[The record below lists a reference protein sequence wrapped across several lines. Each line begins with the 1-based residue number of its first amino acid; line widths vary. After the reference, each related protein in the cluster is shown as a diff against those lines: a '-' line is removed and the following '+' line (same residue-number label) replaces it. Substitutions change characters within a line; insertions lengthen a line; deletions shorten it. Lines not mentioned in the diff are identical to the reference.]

1 MSGLRR
7 YAPRNDS
14 QCMDEQN
21 QNDLFQNID
30 GLGENQTD
38 LRQETME
45 AAEPMA
51 MPAEAVPLD
60 IAPKIYDAP
69 EKTELKDLEISFNF
83 EKIELIKKIV
93 KETQDNLRRINCLLG
108 EDAPKFEEK
117 IKQSFLES
125 DIAAAAAPAASMQM
139 FSGLKTVSQPDVAYG
154 ESGERI
160 MEGVFNGQNMIG
172 ADGKEYLVPANYAS
186 KSKLVEGDILKLTIN
201 ARGSFL
207 FKQIGP
213 MERNRVVGMLEES
226 ESGGWT
232 VASDGKKWRVLTAPV
247 TFFKGEAGDEAVILI
262 PKNTP
267 SKWAAVENVIKRVVE

>member
-1 MSGLRR
+1 
-7 YAPRNDS
+7 
-14 QCMDEQN
+14 
-21 QNDLFQNID
+21 
-30 GLGENQTD
+30 
-38 LRQETME
+38 
-45 AAEPMA
+45 
-51 MPAEAVPLD
+51 
-60 IAPKIYDAP
+60 
-69 EKTELKDLEISFNF
+69 LEISFNF

-108 EDAPKFEEK
+108 EDAPKYEEK
-117 IKQSFLES
+117 IKQSFLDS
-125 DIAAAAAPAASMQM
+125 DLAAVSPSVAPM

-201 ARGSFL
+201 ARGNFL

-213 MERNRVVGMLEES
+213 IERNRIVGMLEES

-232 VASDGKKWRVLTAPV
+232 VASGGKKWKVLTAPV
-247 TFFKGEAGDEAVILI
+247 TFFKGEPGDEVIILI

-267 SKWAAVENVIKRVVE
+267 SKWAAVENVIKRNEE

>member
-1 MSGLRR
+1 
-7 YAPRNDS
+7 
-14 QCMDEQN
+14 MDEQN
-21 QNDLFQNID
+21 QNQINFPELNDL
-30 GLGENQTD
+30 
-38 LRQETME
+38 ME
-45 AAEPMA
+45 QPAVASIEGVPA
-51 MPAEAVPLD
+51 GVMPKIHEAVD
-60 IAPKIYDAP
+60 
-69 EKTELKDLEISFNF
+69 KTELKDLEISFNF

-93 KETQDNLRRINCLLG
+93 QETQNNLRRISCLLG

-117 IKQSFLES
+117 IKQSFLDS
-125 DIAAAAAPAASMQM
+125 DIVAAVPSAAPM
-139 FSGLKTVSQPDVAYG
+139 FAGLKTVSQPDVAYG

-201 ARGSFL
+201 ARGNFL

-213 MERNRVVGMLEES
+213 MERNRVVGELQES

-232 VASDGKKWRVLTAPV
+232 VASGEKKWKVLTAPV
-247 TFFKGEAGDEAVILI
+247 TFFRGESGDEAIILI

-267 SKWAAVENVIKRVVE
+267 SKWAAVENVIKRNEM

>member
-1 MSGLRR
+1 MLG
-7 YAPRNDS
+7 
-14 QCMDEQN
+14 QN

-30 GLGENQTD
+30 GPIENQTD
-38 LRQETME
+38 LGQETME
-45 AAEPMA
+45 SAEPMA
-51 MPAEAVPLD
+51 MPAEAVPFEVT
-60 IAPKIYDAP
+60 PKIYDAP
-69 EKTELKDLEISFNF
+69 AKTELKDLEISFNF

-117 IKQSFLES
+117 IKQSFLDS
-125 DIAAAAAPAASMQM
+125 DITAAAAPATSMQM
-139 FSGLKTVSQPDVAYG
+139 FQGLKTVSQPDVAYG

-172 ADGKEYLVPANYAS
+172 ADGKEYLVPSNYAS

-201 ARGSFL
+201 SRGNFL

-213 MERNRVVGMLEES
+213 IERNRIVGALEES

-232 VASDGKKWRVLTAPV
+232 VSSGGKKWKVLTAPV
-247 TFFKGEAGDEAVILI
+247 TFFKGESGDEAVILI

-267 SKWAAVENVIKRVVE
+267 SKWAAVENVIKRVAE

>member
-1 MSGLRR
+1 M
-7 YAPRNDS
+7 
-14 QCMDEQN
+14 MDQNQN
-21 QNDLFQNID
+21 QNDNTFID
-30 GLGENQTD
+30 LEQPIVAP
-38 LRQETME
+38 QET
-45 AAEPMA
+45 ASLGVIPKIH
-51 MPAEAVPLD
+51 EAVD
-60 IAPKIYDAP
+60 
-69 EKTELKDLEISFNF
+69 KTELKDLEISFNF

-93 KETQDNLRRINCLLG
+93 QETQNNLRRISCLLG

-125 DIAAAAAPAASMQM
+125 DLAATPSAAPV

-201 ARGSFL
+201 ARGNFL

-213 MERNRVVGMLEES
+213 MERNRIVGTLEES

-232 VASDGKKWRVLTAPV
+232 VASGGKKWRVLTAPV
-247 TFFKGEAGDEAVILI
+247 TFFKGETGDEAVILI

-267 SKWAAVENVIKRVVE
+267 SKWAAVENVIKSVAE

>member
-1 MSGLRR
+1 MLG
-7 YAPRNDS
+7 
-14 QCMDEQN
+14 QN
-21 QNDLFQNID
+21 QNDFFGSSND
-30 GLGENQTD
+30 VSENKNETFGE
-38 LRQETME
+38 
-45 AAEPMA
+45 A
-51 MPAEAVPLD
+51 MPAVVPIEGMPTEAM
-60 IAPKIYDAP
+60 PKIYDAP
-69 EKTELKDLEISFNF
+69 AKTELKDLEISFNF

-117 IKQSFLES
+117 IKQSFLDS
-125 DIAAAAAPAASMQM
+125 DIAAAPSAVPM
-139 FSGLKTVSQPDVAYG
+139 FAGLKTVSQPDVAYG

-172 ADGKEYLVPANYAS
+172 ADGKEYLVPSNYAS

-201 ARGSFL
+201 ARGNFL

-213 MERNRVVGMLEES
+213 IERNRVVGMLEES

-232 VASDGKKWRVLTAPV
+232 VASGGKKWRVLTAPV
-247 TFFKGEAGDEAVILI
+247 TFFRGESGDEAVILI

-267 SKWAAVENVIKRVVE
+267 SKWAAVENVIKRVAE

>member
-1 MSGLRR
+1 
-7 YAPRNDS
+7 
-14 QCMDEQN
+14 MDEQN
-21 QNDLFQNID
+21 QNDFFGNID
-30 GLGENQTD
+30 GLGDGQADSRPES
-38 LRQETME
+38 ME

-51 MPAEAVPLD
+51 MPVEAVPLD
-60 IAPKIYDAP
+60 ITPKIYDEPA
-69 EKTELKDLEISFNF
+69 KTELKDLEISFNF

-93 KETQDNLRRINCLLG
+93 QETQNNLRRINCLLG

-117 IKQSFLES
+117 IKQSFLDS
-125 DIAAAAAPAASMQM
+125 DIAAIAAAPAASVSM

-201 ARGSFL
+201 ARGNFL

-213 MERNRVVGMLEES
+213 IERNRIVGTLEES
-226 ESGGWT
+226 ESSGWT
-232 VASDGKKWRVLTAPV
+232 VASDGKKWRGLAAPV
-247 TFFKGEAGDEAVILI
+247 TFF
-262 PKNTP
+262 
-267 SKWAAVENVIKRVVE
+267 

>member
-1 MSGLRR
+1 
-7 YAPRNDS
+7 
-14 QCMDEQN
+14 MDEQN
-21 QNDLFQNID
+21 QNQINFPELNDL
-30 GLGENQTD
+30 
-38 LRQETME
+38 M
-45 AAEPMA
+45 AEPALQTQEA
-51 MPAEAVPLD
+51 MSTEIMPKIHEAVD
-60 IAPKIYDAP
+60 
-69 EKTELKDLEISFNF
+69 KTELKDLEISFNF

-93 KETQDNLRRINCLLG
+93 QETQNNLRRISCLLG

-117 IKQSFLES
+117 IKKSFLES
-125 DIAAAAAPAASMQM
+125 DVSVSPFTPSAVHDVR
-139 FSGLKTVSQPDVAYG
+139 TVSQPDVAYG

-201 ARGSFL
+201 ARGNFL

-213 MERNRVVGMLEES
+213 MERNRVIGTLEES

-232 VASDGKKWRVLTAPV
+232 VASSGKKWRVLTAPV
-247 TFFKGEAGDEAVILI
+247 TFFKGEPGDEAIILI

-267 SKWAAVENVIKRVVE
+267 SKWAAVENVIKRVEE

>member
-1 MSGLRR
+1 MLG
-7 YAPRNDS
+7 
-14 QCMDEQN
+14 QN

-30 GLGENQTD
+30 GPVENQTD
-38 LRQETME
+38 SRQEMME
-45 AAEPMA
+45 SAEPMA
-51 MPAEAVPLD
+51 MPAEAVPFEVT
-60 IAPKIYDAP
+60 PKIYDAP
-69 EKTELKDLEISFNF
+69 AKTELKDLEISFNF

-117 IKQSFLES
+117 IKQSFLDS
-125 DIAAAAAPAASMQM
+125 DIIATAPSIAPM

-172 ADGKEYLVPANYAS
+172 ADGKEYLVPSNYAS

-201 ARGSFL
+201 ARGNFL

-213 MERNRVVGMLEES
+213 MERNRVVGMLEEA

-232 VASDGKKWRVLTAPV
+232 VASGGKKWRVLAAPV
-247 TFFKGEAGDEAVILI
+247 TYFKGEMGDEAVILI

-267 SKWAAVENVIKRVVE
+267 SKWAAVENVIKRNEV